1 MTNIKRYIFSLGFFF
16 LTILIALYAFF
27 LGNDILADGTVV
39 ETGRTMM
46 PWLLISFIC
55 LVISIIVES
64 FRIKKGRTLN

>member
-64 FRIKKGRTLN
+64 FRIKKDRTLN